1 MGSSCLDTIS
11 RINSKSYQFYRK
23 KKPSCTWSH
32 VLSPPQ
38 KRHLICF
45 IQSSDVHSHL
55 LNSKCM
61 PELWAARV
69 WILSVGSILSRIN
82 SIAKKNRAAHGLM
95 CCPHHRK
102 DISYASYS
110 PQTFIVIYC
119 MPELWAAHVWIL
131 SVGSILSR
139 INSIAKKNRA
149 AHGLMCCPHHRKD
162 ISYSSYSPRTFIVI
176 YCMPELWA
184 ARVSIQCSDNQP
196 TVSFPSI

>member
-1 MGSSCLDTIS
+1 MCCPHHRKDIS
-11 RINSKSYQFYRK
+11 YASY
-23 KKPSCTWSH
+23 
-32 VLSPPQ
+32 SP
-38 KRHLICF
+38 RTF
-45 IQSSDVHSHL
+45 IVIY
-55 LNSKCM
+55 CM

-102 DISYASYS
+102 DISCASYS
-110 PQTFIVIYC
+110 PWTFIVIYC
-119 MPELWAAHVWIL
+119 MPELWAARVWIL

-149 AHGLMCCPHHRKD
+149 AHGLMCCPYHRKD
-162 ISYSSYSPRTFIVI
+162 ISYASYSPRTFIVI

-184 ARVSIQCSDNQP
+184 ARVWSDQ
-196 TVSFPSI
+196 F